1 MKILAKTV
9 FCALLIISLFSYAHA
24 ESNNRCCEEE
34 YPKLVVQG
42 EGKIETLP
50 DKATFFIKIRVEEK
64 KLERAFE
71 VSTKRINSVSETL
84 ASLEVKKEDIKN
96 LGYTYQPLYEG
107 KKIFTTI
114 DRPSSYEVLYTLKVA
129 IYKLESL
136 GKILS
141 GLSEVQETT
150 VYGLD
155 FTSTKIEELKKE
167 ALKKAA
173 ADAREKAQK
182 LAEGAGAA
190 LGKVLKIDTGAPIYP
205 VRSYAMRAEK
215 AIAEQAAAP
224 VPQIESGTIEITA
237 NCTVSYSIQ

>member
-1 MKILAKTV
+1 MKSAAKIV

-24 ESNNRCCEEE
+24 EINCRCCDEE

-50 DKATFFIKIRVEEK
+50 DKATFFLKVRVEEK

-71 VSTKRINSVSETL
+71 ISTKRINSVSETL
-84 ASLEVKKEDIKN
+84 ASFGVKKEDIRN

-114 DRPSSYEVLYTLKVA
+114 DRPSSYEVLYTLKVT
-129 IYKLESL
+129 IYKMDSL
-136 GKILS
+136 GNILS

-173 ADAREKAQK
+173 AEAREKALK
-182 LAEGAGAA
+182 LVEGAGAA
-190 LGKVLKIDTGAPIYP
+190 LGKVLKIETGALAYP
-205 VRSYAMRAEK
+205 VRALAMRAEK
-215 AIAEQAAAP
+215 AMAEQAAP

-237 NCTVSYSIQ
+237 NCTVTYSIQ

>member
-1 MKILAKTV
+1 MKMLVKMF
-9 FCALLIISLFSYAHA
+9 FCFALIALLFTCAHA
-24 ESNNRCCEEE
+24 ELNCRCCDEE

-50 DKATFFIKIRVEEK
+50 DKATFFIKVRVEEK
-64 KLERAFE
+64 KLEKAFE
-71 VSTKRINSVSETL
+71 VSTKRINSVSDTL
-84 ASLEVKKEDIKN
+84 ASFGVKKEDIRN

-114 DRPSSYEVLYTLKVA
+114 DRPSSYEVLYTLKVT
-129 IYKLESL
+129 IYKMDSL
-136 GKILS
+136 GKILA

-155 FTSTKIEELKKE
+155 FTSAKIEELKKE

-173 ADAREKAQK
+173 AEAREKALK
-182 LAEGAGAA
+182 LAEGAGAV
-190 LGKVLKIDTGAPIYP
+190 LGKVLKIETGTLAYP
-205 VRSYAMRAEK
+205 VRALAMRSEK
-215 AIAEQAAAP
+215 AMVEQAAAP